1 MSTTDTAFCTRPW
14 SVAEWIGAGTLI
26 GAAALALFDPG
37 WSVYPLAALVVLY
50 CVLPF
55 FPAVSFY
62 FPVISRGQA
71 DRATVSLTFDDG
83 PDPVV
88 TPLVLELLARHGV
101 PATFFVTGQRAH
113 QYPQVIDAILAAG
126 HLIGNHSYGHG
137 WFIMFYPSKK
147 LEDEI
152 RRTEEC
158 LKKHGIRPVVF
169 RPPVGI
175 LSPRYADVLYQ
186 TGLTAVTFS
195 RRARDMGNRR
205 IRGLARTLLKK
216 IRCGDVILLHDVV
229 PRPETCTGLL
239 QEELAALL
247 DGIKEKGLR
256 IVPLDELLGVDVMH
270 RLEGKTGST

>member
-1 MSTTDTAFCTRPW
+1 MHTTVPTLTSRRW
-14 SVAEWIGAGTLI
+14 SGAERIGAGTLI
-26 GAAALALFDPG
+26 GAAALALVEPV
-37 WSVYPLAALVVLY
+37 WAVYPLATLVVLY

-55 FPAVSFY
+55 FPTVSFY
-62 FPVISRGQA
+62 FPVISRGQV
-71 DRATVSLTFDDG
+71 DRPAVSLTFDDG

-88 TPLVLELLARHGV
+88 TPVVLELLARHGV
-101 PATFFVTGQRAH
+101 SATFFVTGQRAQ

-137 WFIMFYPSKK
+137 WLIMFYPAKK

-152 RRTEEC
+152 RRTEDC
-158 LKKHGIRPVVF
+158 LKKHGIRPAVF

-186 TGLTAVTFS
+186 TGLAAVTFS

-205 IRGLARTLLKK
+205 VRGLARTLLKK
-216 IRCGDVILLHDVV
+216 IRPGDIVLLHDVM
-229 PRPETCTGLL
+229 PRPDTGTGLL
-239 QEELAALL
+239 HEELAALL
-247 DGIKEKGLR
+247 DGIKDKGLQ

-270 RLEGKTGST
+270 RLDGKTG